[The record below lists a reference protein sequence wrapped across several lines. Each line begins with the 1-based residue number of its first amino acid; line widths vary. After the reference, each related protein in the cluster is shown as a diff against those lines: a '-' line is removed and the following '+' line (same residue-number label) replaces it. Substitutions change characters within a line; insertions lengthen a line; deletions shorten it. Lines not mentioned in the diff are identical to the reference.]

1 MRWTGIGGDA
11 QTSSVAWRAAG
22 LVLFVLAVV
31 LRVVALD
38 AKALWFDETVSVLFA
53 SLPVARAL
61 LVIGANDPHP
71 PLYYLLLHAWMG
83 VFGDGET
90 AVRSLSVF
98 LGAPVVL
105 LTWLFGRRLLGPA
118 PALLA
123 AALVALAPSQV
134 AAAQEARM
142 YGLLT
147 LAAVGSWWAL
157 WAALGVPGARH
168 AGTATSARRPWA
180 VYAAATAVMLYSHYY
195 GVLVVVSQV
204 GYLIWWR
211 PGAGVWRR
219 ALSAWCGVAL
229 AFLPWGP
236 LFAQQLAGG
245 RAWPAHRIPL
255 SAATLPDTLAAM
267 TVGRPVLEAWG
278 PRLSTIQ
285 PIGTS
290 WPAVLGMAA
299 AAALAVAAVRTPSV
313 SRRIVALLLAAALG
327 PPVVAFAVSLE
338 LNVYAP
344 RYLLFIVPA
353 VALLVAAGAA
363 SLIAGPTRWLRAA
376 GVILSVLVVMPN
388 VTGTLAFH
396 RQPRLDV
403 FDWRLISR
411 TLAAHARDDDA
422 IVFLPGFSRIPVDY
436 YFRGPHRRVVL
447 TPDGADVVGP
457 EGARLAGVVESLSRH
472 PRVWILTVP
481 PIPEALER
489 LTRALDRRSYR
500 VARREAVNMA
510 VLILLERD
518 HPP

>member
-1 MRWTGIGGDA
+1 MSGTGVGGGA
-11 QTSSVAWRAAG
+11 QASGVTWRAAG
-22 LVLFVLAVV
+22 LVLVVLAVV

-38 AKALWFDETVSVLFA
+38 AKALWFDETVSVFFA
-53 SLPVARAL
+53 SMPVARAL
-61 LVIGANDPHP
+61 LIIAANDPHP

-83 VFGDGET
+83 LFGDGET
-90 AVRSLSVF
+90 AVRSLSVV

-105 LTWLFGRRLLGPA
+105 LTWVFGRRLLGPA

-157 WAALGVPGARH
+157 WAALGVAGARH
-168 AGTATSARRPWA
+168 DGAATSARRLWA
-180 VYAAATAVMLYSHYY
+180 AYAAATAVMLYSHYY
-195 GVLVVVSQV
+195 GFLVVISQI

-211 PGAGVWRR
+211 PDPGVWRR
-219 ALSAWCGVAL
+219 ALFAWCGVAL
-229 AFLPWGP
+229 VFLPWGP
-236 LFAQQLAGG
+236 LLAQQLAGG
-245 RAWPAHRIPL
+245 RAWPAHRVPL
-255 SAATLPDTLAAM
+255 SVATLPDTLAAM
-267 TVGRPVLEAWG
+267 TVGRPVLG

-285 PIGTS
+285 TVGTS
-290 WPAVLGMAA
+290 WPAALGMAA
-299 AAALAVAAVRTPSV
+299 AVALAAAAVRNLAIP
-313 SRRIVALLLAAALG
+313 RRTVALLLAAAIG
-327 PPVVAFAVSLE
+327 PPVVAFAVSLG

-363 SLIAGPTRWLRAA
+363 SLIAGPHRRLRAA
-376 GVILSVLVVMPN
+376 GVILAALVVMPN
-388 VTGTLAFH
+388 AIGTVAFY

-436 YFRGPHRRVVL
+436 YFRGPHFRMTL
-447 TPDGADVVGP
+447 TPEGDDVEGP
-457 EGARLAGVVESLSRH
+457 NGVRLPAVVDTLAGHS
-472 PRVWILTVP
+472 RVWVLTVP
-481 PIPEALER
+481 PVPQAVGSLMG
-489 LTRALDRRSYR
+489 ALDRRSYR
-500 VARREAVNMA
+500 VARREVVNMA